1 MTIQNF
7 GQTDKISYI
16 TGRRNIV
23 NVKKS
28 IVKKLSWMKKAVKI
42 NV

>member
-1 MTIQNF
+1 MTIQYF

-23 NVKKS
+23 NVKK
-28 IVKKLSWMKKAVKI
+28 IDCEKI
-42 NV
+42 ELDEKSSEN